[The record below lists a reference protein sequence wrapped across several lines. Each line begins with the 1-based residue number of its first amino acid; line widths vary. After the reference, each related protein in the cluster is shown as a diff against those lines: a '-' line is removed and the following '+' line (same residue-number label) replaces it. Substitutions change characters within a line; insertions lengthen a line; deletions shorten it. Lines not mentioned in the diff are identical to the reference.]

1 MLSSVVDSADD
12 MSWCP
17 TANCGY
23 AFVKVGPEHYCPLCG
38 NSYCLDCRVE
48 MHLGMTCIEYKA
60 DKVNKEDDSEIIN
73 ILANVIKA
81 KQCP

>member
-1 MLSSVVDSADD
+1 MISGVIDSTDD

-23 AFVKVGPEHYCPLCG
+23 AFVKEGPHHYCPLCS

-48 MHLGMTCIEYKA
+48 MHHGMTCTEFKV
-60 DKVNKEDDSEIIN
+60 DNVNKADDSEVIN
-73 ILANVIKA
+73 IL
-81 KQCP
+81 